1 MYFEEMD
8 TWLAQEKLAE
18 AHTQARLMAAL
29 ITHDAEE
36 RSSNAIPREQNGVM
50 ASSGNPGGRLNYGEN
65 VLVVED
71 EDDEVTTIRRP
82 TLPDLMA

>member
-50 ASSGNPGGRLNYGEN
+50 ASRGIPGANFGEN
-65 VLVVED
+65 ILVVED

>member
-36 RSSNAIPREQNGVM
+36 RSNAIPREQNGVM
-50 ASSGNPGGRLNYGEN
+50 ASRGIPGANFGEN
-65 VLVVED
+65 ILVVED

>member
-36 RSSNAIPREQNGVM
+36 RPNAIPREQNGV
-50 ASSGNPGGRLNYGEN
+50 ASGIPGANFGEN
-65 VLVVED
+65 ILVVED

>member
-29 ITHDAEE
+29 ISHDASEE
-36 RSSNAIPREQNGVM
+36 RPNLEQNGVM
-50 ASSGNPGGRLNYGEN
+50 ASSGNLGGRLNYGEN

>member
-29 ITHDAEE
+29 ISHDASEE
-36 RSSNAIPREQNGVM
+36 RPNLEQNGVM
-50 ASSGNPGGRLNYGEN
+50 ASSGNPAGGRLNYGEN